1 MQTQILCGN
10 GKTFEVV
17 TSSDGRYNACYAELG
32 NNGLT
37 AEDMAMKKL
46 AQARLL
52 AGDANDL
59 WQRGSWTSNGLV
71 YVPNGD
77 MLVTAPKY
85 TPFLKNLDKAVAEHI
100 AGRENYVNDE
110 FQELMDN
117 AKANAADAVKSGV
130 LLLKRQGPMQPLPV
144 GSFGDMPV
152 TYFLFEELASQYGSA
167 LASKG
172 ITAVPLRVESEE
184 YARRQNRPF
193 SRALWADN
201 LFNDSALD
209 GGDNLGY
216 DHGALG
222 RVSGVREL
230 SVAKRAVASG
240 ASQGA
245 KSSTGNAGRVA
256 LTLEKLIT
264 LTRRFPDDISRKQLE
279 AELEIAH
286 RRQ

>member
-1 MQTQILCGN
+1 MERQILCGN

-85 TPFLKNLDKAVAEHI
+85 TPFLRNLDKAVAEHI

-193 SRALWADN
+193 SRALWAG
-201 LFNDSALD
+201 LLVYGSALL
-209 GGDNLGY
+209 GGDGLGCS
-216 DHGALG
+216 GG

-245 KSSTGNAGRVA
+245 KSSTGNAGLA
-256 LTLEKLIT
+256 EPTLEEVLAIVGEYTVGPNMEALQKKLANRY
-264 LTRRFPDDISRKQLE
+264 RR
-279 AELEIAH
+279 
-286 RRQ
+286 